1 MKHAPGPWE
10 VSEEWHGDLYIDSYI
25 EGEGDTALA
34 KIVNNVCKTDQAEA
48 NARLIAAA
56 PDLLTIVK
64 DLLFEF
70 DEVTDAGQQDL
81 DSVLR
86 QARKVMDRLENA

>member
-56 PDLLTIVK
+56 PDLLAIVQ